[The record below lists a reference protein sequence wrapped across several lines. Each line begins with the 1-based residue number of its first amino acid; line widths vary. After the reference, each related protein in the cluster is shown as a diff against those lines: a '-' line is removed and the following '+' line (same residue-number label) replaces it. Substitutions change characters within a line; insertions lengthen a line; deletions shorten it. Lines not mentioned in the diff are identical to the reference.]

1 MERIG
6 FIGLGSIGAPMARRV
21 IQAGYNVMVYDKNF
35 QALDPF
41 KKMGTPVGDKP
52 ADCADR
58 EMIIIMVANDLQ
70 VKEVVLGSD
79 GIFSAVNPSR
89 PPFIAVM
96 STILPRTTRSLAFE
110 CTKKNIRMVDATVSG
125 SPPLAEKGKLS
136 IMVGGEKT
144 DFEAMRTVFRA
155 MGENIY
161 HTGPLGSG
169 NLTKLINNIIGITIA
184 LLNVEVMLIG
194 KNHGMDPYQ
203 LSTIF
208 EGSSARNFFSN
219 DWDKGRAYYKAFSKS
234 LDLSKTWVDLA
245 RKDLEHAQELAREA
259 NVSCPV
265 LIHIAEA
272 LKGFSYEDL
281 QERWKS
287 LA

>member
-1 MERIG
+1 MH
-6 FIGLGSIGAPMARRV
+6 
-21 IQAGYNVMVYDKNF
+21 
-35 QALDPF
+35 
-41 KKMGTPVGDKP
+41 
-52 ADCADR
+52 
-58 EMIIIMVANDLQ
+58 
-70 VKEVVLGSD
+70 KEKYPD
-79 GIFSAVNPSR
+79 GGRHSVWES
-89 PPFIAVM
+89 
-96 STILPRTTRSLAFE
+96 
-110 CTKKNIRMVDATVSG
+110 
-125 SPPLAEKGKLS
+125 PLAEKGKLS